1 MCRAK
6 IHRAVCRATYC
17 AVQHKW
23 MAMTQKL
30 SVYIDYKSP
39 YAFLAMQPARELE
52 KELSLQIDWL
62 PYSLQIDQYLGE
74 VETRNAHQWRRVK
87 YSYMDARRLANE
99 QGLIVRGPQKLFDS
113 SLAHIGLLFAK
124 IAGPDILNRYHDIVF
139 DGFFKRE
146 LNIEN
151 LSEIKNAINH
161 AGAKVSEFEEFHE
174 TQGQKLLEQTIKD
187 AEDRLGIFGVPT
199 FVIGN
204 EIFWGG
210 DQIDRVRRFIE
221 DFT

>member
-1 MCRAK
+1 MCQAK
-6 IHRAVCRATYC
+6 THSAVCRATYC
-17 AVQHKW
+17 AVQHRW

-99 QGLIVRGPQKLFDS
+99 QGLIVRAPKSFLTVHWLILVCYLQK
-113 SLAHIGLLFAK
+113 
-124 IAGPDILNRYHDIVF
+124 
-139 DGFFKRE
+139 
-146 LNIEN
+146 
-151 LSEIKNAINH
+151 
-161 AGAKVSEFEEFHE
+161 
-174 TQGQKLLEQTIKD
+174 
-187 AEDRLGIFGVPT
+187 
-199 FVIGN
+199 
-204 EIFWGG
+204 
-210 DQIDRVRRFIE
+210 
-221 DFT
+221 